1 MDKILVTI
9 YVLSIEQEFD
19 VFLPIG
25 ETVSNVLDLIQDSL
39 VDLSNNNYMK
49 KENVFL
55 YDNEGNIINPNNII
69 KYSGLKNGEKVCLM

>member
-39 VDLSNNNYMK
+39 VDLSNNNYIK

>member
-39 VDLSNNNYMK
+39 VDLSNNNYVK
-49 KENVFL
+49 KETVFL

>member
-55 YDNEGNIINPNNII
+55 
-69 KYSGLKNGEKVCLM
+69 

>member
-25 ETVSNVLDLIQDSL
+25 ESVSNVLDLIQDSL
-39 VDLSNNNYMK
+39 VDLSNNNYIK

>member
-39 VDLSNNNYMK
+39 VDLSNNNYIK

-69 KYSGLKNGEKVCLM
+69 KYSVLKNGEKVCLM

>member
-39 VDLSNNNYMK
+39 VDLSNNNYIK
-49 KENVFL
+49 KENV
-55 YDNEGNIINPNNII
+55 YIV
-69 KYSGLKNGEKVCLM
+69 LKNDTLYSIFWTKKW

>member
-39 VDLSNNNYMK
+39 VDLSNNNYIK

-69 KYSGLKNGEKVCLM
+69 KYSGLKNCEKVCLM

>member
-39 VDLSNNNYMK
+39 VDLSNNNYIK

-55 YDNEGNIINPNNII
+55 YDNEGNIINQNNII

>member
-9 YVLSIEQEFD
+9 YVLSIEHEFD

-39 VDLSNNNYMK
+39 VDLSNNNYIK